1 MRKGFTVTEILITV
15 VVFALLLGF
24 TVPKFIVLVH
34 KAQEGSTKHKLVK
47 VRSAI
52 ERLDLNSANDNYS
65 PKLYEQI
72 MELASGRELADLINN
87 LNFTV

>member
-1 MRKGFTVTEILITV
+1 MLPFFLNLGVNYITV
-15 VVFALLLGF
+15 DSYSI
-24 TVPKFIVLVH
+24 P
-34 KAQEGSTKHKLVK
+34 K